1 MSTGQTMLVIFAGIL
16 LTTILVNFYRLLA
29 NNNDDLSLS
38 ADRIVATTIGSSF
51 IEFANGLDFD
61 QATVNS
67 ASAIHNVSAL
77 TDPGSLGPDTA
88 STMAGFDDIDDF
100 NGYEDERDGGGT
112 NGRYKAR
119 FKVYYVDPENIGV
132 PSYAAKTFLKR
143 MDVSIWRIDNYVPGN
158 RVDTLRLFT
167 TLGYFRFN

>member
-1 MSTGQTMLVIFAGIL
+1 MSTGQTILVIFAGIL

-38 ADRIVATTIGSSF
+38 EERIVATTIGSSF

-77 TDPGSLGPDTA
+77 TDPSSLGMDTV
-88 STMAGFDDIDDF
+88 STMSGFDDIDDF
-100 NGYEDERDGGGT
+100 NGYEVERDGGGS
-112 NGRYKAR
+112 NGRYKSR
-119 FKVYYVDPENIGV
+119 FKVYYVDPENIGI
-132 PSYAAKTFLKR
+132 PAGGKTFLKR
-143 MDVSIWRIDNYVPGN
+143 MDISIWRIDNYVPGN